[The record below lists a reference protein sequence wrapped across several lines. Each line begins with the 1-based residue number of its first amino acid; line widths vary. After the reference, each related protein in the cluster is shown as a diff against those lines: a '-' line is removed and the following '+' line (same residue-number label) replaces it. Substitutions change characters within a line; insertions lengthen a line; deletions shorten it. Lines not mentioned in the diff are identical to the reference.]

1 MLKKKGFPKKVI
13 KLLEICDSIKKD
25 KDRGFKSYRKKKRF
39 WHKNYRF
46 KFIAKKN
53 KKKHYAF
60 ENKLLLI
67 LLN

>member
-1 MLKKKGFPKKVI
+1 MSNSLMLKKKGFPKKVI

-46 KFIAKKN
+46 KFIAKKT
-53 KKKHYAF
+53 KKTLRF
-60 ENKLLLI
+60 
-67 LLN
+67 